1 MANIKAELNELFAIP
16 PVTELSPDV
25 LAELQSILRL
35 HSISPQE
42 LSYKWESYSMKM
54 GSEQTRLDL
63 ETTRA
68 FKKDLQEMLEREARG
83 KAHVRS
89 VDKRGPYATPRSSGK
104 GDDVF
109 GM

>member
-1 MANIKAELNELFAIP
+1 MATLQAELNDLFAIP
-16 PVTELSPDV
+16 PVTELPSDV

-35 HSISPQE
+35 HSVSPQE
-42 LSYKWESYSMKM
+42 LSYKWESYTMKM
-54 GSEQTRLDL
+54 GSEQTKLDL
-63 ETTRA
+63 ATARA
-68 FKKDLQEMLEREARG
+68 FKKDLQEMLERESRG

-89 VDKRGPYATPRSSGK
+89 VDKRGAYATPRSATK

>member
-1 MANIKAELNELFAIP
+1 MANTKAELNELFAIP
-16 PVTELSPDV
+16 PVTELTPDV

-42 LSYKWESYSMKM
+42 LSYKWESYCMKM
-54 GSEQTRLDL
+54 GSEQTKLDL

-89 VDKRGPYATPRSSGK
+89 VDKRGAYSTPRSTGK